1 MPTKTMSKEDF
12 LEAIGKMTVLEVAD
26 LVKAMEEKFGVSAV
40 AAAAPAAVVAG
51 ETASAL
57 EEEKTEF
64 TVLLAGIGD
73 KKIQV
78 IKAIREVTSLGLKEA
93 KELVESAPKA
103 IKEGISKEQ
112 AEEIKAKLS
121 ETGATIEIK

>member
-12 LEAIGKMTVLEVAD
+12 IEAIEKMTVLEVAD

-40 AAAAPAAVVAG
+40 AAAAPAGVVAG
-51 ETASAL
+51 ETASAS

-64 TVLLAGIGD
+64 TVILAGIGD